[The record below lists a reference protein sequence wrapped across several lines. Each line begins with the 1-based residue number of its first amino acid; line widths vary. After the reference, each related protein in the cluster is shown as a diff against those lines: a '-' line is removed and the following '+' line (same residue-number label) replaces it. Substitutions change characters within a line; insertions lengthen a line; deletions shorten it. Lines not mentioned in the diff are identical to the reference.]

1 MNKIIQQFLGACIV
15 IIPTIT
21 MAQDDLSV
29 GVGVMARSGLYK
41 DENTQFTA
49 IPMIHW
55 DSGRFFVKGT
65 ELGVHMLNKE
75 SAHALNASIYYSPFM
90 FDPDESDSDQM
101 KKLSKRKSTAMA
113 AIEYKY
119 KINQGNAGIV
129 HVKLAGDILSES
141 DTLLVE
147 TGYTYPIHVSEKL
160 TITPNAGVTWYN
172 KKHNDYYFGVS
183 EQESVNTG
191 FQRFEAKDSL
201 EPHIAV
207 AMRYKFNNHW
217 SVLGTVKHSFTS
229 SKVKDSPIVDQSSVT
244 MGMAGIQYT
253 F

>member
-1 MNKIIQQFLGACIV
+1 MNKVIQKFLGTCIV
-15 IIPTIT
+15 IIPALT
-21 MAQDDLSV
+21 MAQEDLSV

-41 DENTQFTA
+41 DENTQFSP
-49 IPMIHW
+49 IPMINW
-55 DSGRFFVKGT
+55 DSERFFIKGT
-65 ELGVHMLNKE
+65 ELGIHMLNKE
-75 SAHALNASIYYSPFM
+75 SAHALDAKIYYSPFM
-90 FDPDESDSDQM
+90 FDPDESDSAQM
-101 KKLSKRKSTAMA
+101 KRLSKRESTAMA
-113 AIEYKY
+113 AVEYRY

-129 HVKLAGDILSES
+129 HIKLAGDILSKS

-160 TITPNAGVTWYN
+160 TITPNAGLTWYN
-172 KKHNDYYFGVS
+172 KKHNNYYFGVS
-183 EQESVNTG
+183 EQESIDSG
-191 FQRFEAKDSL
+191 IQQFETKDSF

-217 SVLGTVKHSFTS
+217 SALGTVKHSFTS

-244 MGMAGIQYT
+244 MGMAAIQYS